1 MLQLVTFGGL
11 ALVRDGAPQLGPASQ
26 RRRLALLALLAAAG
40 KRGMS
45 RDKLLGYLWPE
56 TDPDSARH
64 ALHQSLHALRRSVDA
79 DQLFLGTSSLQLNP
93 ELISSDVAEF
103 DEAIERRTYEHAV
116 GLYGGP
122 FLDGFYL
129 AGVAEFDRW
138 VETERARL
146 GREYAVALEALMS
159 GAAQRKDH
167 LAAARWGRRLA
178 AAEPLNSRAAV
189 GLIEA
194 LVAAGDRAGALQFA
208 RVHEALVR
216 EELDSPPDSAV
227 VEWVTRLRA
236 GQSVTASESQ
246 PLRAGPPPGSSGGG
260 GVTTAAKQR
269 QLDRLARALGERYQL
284 GEKAADGAAIRT
296 YSARDKR
303 DNTAVELHV
312 VQPRVAATASV
323 DAFLRGLGRAAALSD
338 PHIVPIYDFGAVE
351 DMLFFVTTPTEG
363 MSLRQRL
370 IREQQLAVDEVVRV
384 GQAIAAALAHAHE
397 RDVWHG
403 DLRPKH
409 VRLTEQRVLVQSF
422 GLVDALAADEGSGGD
437 STVVVIG
444 GPAYQSP
451 ELLAGGKRPDARS
464 DIYSLGCVLYAMLVG
479 EPPFGRAT
487 QPGALGRRL
496 TEPPPPIRSH
506 RESTPE
512 TLERLIAKCL
522 ARVPADRPGSAA
534 EVRDQLAA
542 MAGLG

>member
-1 MLQLVTFGGL
+1 MLRLVTFGGL
-11 ALVRDGAPQLGPASQ
+11 ALVRDGVPQMGPASQ

-129 AGVAEFDRW
+129 AGVAEFDPW

-146 GREYAVALEALMS
+146 GREYALALEALMS

-189 GLIEA
+189 GLIES

-216 EELDSPPDSAV
+216 EELDSPRTPPWSSGSRGCAPA
-227 VEWVTRLRA
+227 RA
-236 GQSVTASESQ
+236 
-246 PLRAGPPPGSSGGG
+246 PPPARFSRCAQVPLPDHRVGAASRPPPSSGSSIGWH
-260 GVTTAAKQR
+260 
-269 QLDRLARALGERYQL
+269 ARW
-284 GEKAADGAAIRT
+284 
-296 YSARDKR
+296 
-303 DNTAVELHV
+303 
-312 VQPRVAATASV
+312 ASGTNW
-323 DAFLRGLGRAAALSD
+323 A
-338 PHIVPIYDFGAVE
+338 
-351 DMLFFVTTPTEG
+351 
-363 MSLRQRL
+363 
-370 IREQQLAVDEVVRV
+370 
-384 GQAIAAALAHAHE
+384 
-397 RDVWHG
+397 
-403 DLRPKH
+403 
-409 VRLTEQRVLVQSF
+409 
-422 GLVDALAADEGSGGD
+422 
-437 STVVVIG
+437 
-444 GPAYQSP
+444 
-451 ELLAGGKRPDARS
+451 
-464 DIYSLGCVLYAMLVG
+464 
-479 EPPFGRAT
+479 
-487 QPGALGRRL
+487 RRL
-496 TEPPPPIRSH
+496 PMT
-506 RESTPE
+506 
-512 TLERLIAKCL
+512 
-522 ARVPADRPGSAA
+522 
-534 EVRDQLAA
+534 Q
-542 MAGLG
+542 